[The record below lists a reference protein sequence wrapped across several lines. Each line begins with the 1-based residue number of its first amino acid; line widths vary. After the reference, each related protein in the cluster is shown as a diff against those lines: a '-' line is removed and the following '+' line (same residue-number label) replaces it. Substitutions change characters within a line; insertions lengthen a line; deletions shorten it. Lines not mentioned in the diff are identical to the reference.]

1 MLVPPVPTML
11 LFREVPRTMGNI
23 EFERSGRFTRVGS
36 ALHAQL
42 DDSTDGSGRFTRG
55 CIALHD
61 DSADAAIITIYNIYK
76 VVRTPFSFTPAF
88 SECCAARG
96 AAHYLD
102 LETTTIAR
110 VRLPTTMKTNYI
122 LEFFT

>member
-1 MLVPPVPTML
+1 M
-11 LFREVPRTMGNI
+11 
-23 EFERSGRFTRVGS
+23 VG
-36 ALHAQL
+36 
-42 DDSTDGSGRFTRG
+42 GSDP
-55 CIALHD
+55 L
-61 DSADAAIITIYNIYK
+61 

-110 VRLPTTMKTNYI
+110 VRLPTTMKTNYTFSNFLGFSGVRLPTAKKNRVPFETLVELI
-122 LEFFT
+122 SFSADVLPIKHSKFLSKMI